1 MGKFDA
7 TKVLRVAL
15 NLHDEGVINLNTT
28 NDFERTSAIAEIDD
42 AILED
47 DPDIIDDVYAILF
60 KATEGGFN
68 LPSAK
73 LSDYIVLDRAV
84 SQRKTKNGTVY
95 HYASEKEPG
104 KYLLLR
110 SSDSGYSIS
119 IDDRCY
125 AGSAVYVTPQNCK
138 YQSLI
143 LFEKSQVDNNVEILM
158 GEEGVRAV
166 AANEAL
172 SMYDDNTFV
181 VCQERYWIRWDD
193 VKYDA
198 SGKATSMIRRS
209 KPLTSYRLL
218 KKNI

>member
-1 MGKFDA
+1 MVKFDS

-28 NDFERTSAIAEIDD
+28 DDFERTSAIAEIDD

-47 DPDIIDDVYAILF
+47 YPDIIDDVYAILF

-110 SSDSGYSIS
+110 SSDNGYSIS
-119 IDDRCY
+119 IDDRY
-125 AGSAVYVTPQNCK
+125 YGGAAVYVTPQDCK

-143 LFEKSQVDNNVEILM
+143 LFEKSQFDNEILK
-158 GEEGVRAV
+158 EGVRAV

-172 SMYDDNTFV
+172 SMYDDNAFV
-181 VCQERYWIRWDD
+181 VCPEKIWLRWGDT
-193 VKYDA
+193 KQ
-198 SGKATSMIRRS
+198 
-209 KPLTSYRLL
+209 LTSYRLL
-218 KKNI
+218 KKNV

>member
-1 MGKFDA
+1 MGKYDA

-28 NDFERTSAIAEIDD
+28 DDFERTSAIAEIDD

-47 DPDIIDDVYAILF
+47 YPDIIDDVYAILF

-73 LSDYIVLDRAV
+73 LSDYIVLDRAE

-110 SSDSGYSIS
+110 SSDKGYSTS

-125 AGSAVYVTPQNCK
+125 IGSAIYVTPQDCK

-143 LFEKSQVDNNVEILM
+143 LFEKSQIDNNVEILK
-158 GEEGVRAV
+158 EGVRAV
-166 AANEAL
+166 AADEAL

-181 VCQERYWIRWDD
+181 VCPEKISLHWDD

-198 SGKATSMIRRS
+198 SGKAISMTTRT
-209 KPLTSYRLL
+209 KQLTSYRLL